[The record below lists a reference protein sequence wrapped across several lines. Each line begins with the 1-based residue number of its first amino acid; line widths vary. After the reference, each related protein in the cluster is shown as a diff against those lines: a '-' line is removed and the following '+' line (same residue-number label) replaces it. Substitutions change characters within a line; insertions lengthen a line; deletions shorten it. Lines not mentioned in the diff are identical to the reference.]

1 MLATIILAILIFG
14 YTGYVIYKRFI
25 KKGASSC
32 QDCQEVGCPLV
43 DPLAKG
49 LVHFLGLK
57 SVLIQFLVNFLPVL
71 ITK

>member
-25 KKGASSC
+25 KKGGSSC

-43 DPLAKG
+43 DPAK
-49 LVHFLGLK
+49 LK
-57 SVLIQFLVNFLPVL
+57 RNL
-71 ITK
+71 K

>member
-14 YTGYVIYKRFI
+14 YTGYVIYKQFI

-43 DPLAKG
+43 DPAK
-49 LVHFLGLK
+49 LK
-57 SVLIQFLVNFLPVL
+57 RNL
-71 ITK
+71 K